1 MARYHPLVLVAAI
14 AVTSLGAYLVGA
26 RHKSLPR
33 ARLGWA
39 VGRALDC
46 VGMGLVFLAL
56 NLVVGGALVLALRI
70 ATGRFVSLYVLNDA
84 TILLLS
90 LLQGMVAQW
99 WREEAGR

>member
-1 MARYHPLVLVAAI
+1 MDRFGPLLLAAAL
-14 AVTSLGAYLVGA
+14 AVTSLGAYLVGC
-26 RHKSLPR
+26 RPLRLPR

-46 VGMGLVFLAL
+46 VGLGLVFLGL
-56 NLVVGGALVLALRI
+56 NLAVGGVLVLGLRA
-70 ATGRFVSLYVLNDA
+70 ATGRFVSLYVLNDG

-99 WREEAGR
+99 WREARR